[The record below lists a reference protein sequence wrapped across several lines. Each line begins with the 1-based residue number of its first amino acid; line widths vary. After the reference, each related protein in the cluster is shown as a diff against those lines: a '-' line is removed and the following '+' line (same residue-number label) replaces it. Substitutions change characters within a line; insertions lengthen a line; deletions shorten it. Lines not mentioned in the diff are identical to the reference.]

1 MQTPVHLI
9 YNFNQEAGLLDSGYD
24 PKLEA
29 SMSIEESLE
38 DLKDLHTLAVSF
50 GTTNASPKHL
60 ARIIVGLAHPDNSPI
75 DPVKAFDKHLDA
87 LVINYGS
94 LFKLGL
100 TVDQVNRGLTAV
112 MQANLA
118 KLGMPK
124 DEQGKLTKPADFV
137 GPEVELQKILDER
150 K

>member
-1 MQTPVHLI
+1 MQTPAHLI
-9 YNFNQEAGLLDSGYD
+9 YNFNQEAGLLDSSYD

-38 DLKDLHTLAVSF
+38 DLKDLHTLAANF

-100 TVDQVNRGLTAV
+100 TVDQVNRGLIAV

-124 DEQGKLTKPADFV
+124 DEKGKLMKPDNFT
-137 GPEVELQKILDER
+137 GPETILQKILGE
-150 K
+150 

>member
-1 MQTPVHLI
+1 MQTPVEMI
-9 YNFNQEAGLLDSGYD
+9 YHFNQQAGLLDSGYD

-38 DLKDLHTLAVSF
+38 DLADLPVLAANF
-50 GTTNASPKHL
+50 GTANASPKHL
-60 ARIIVGLAHPDNSPI
+60 SRIIVGLAHPDNSPI

-94 LFKLGL
+94 LFKPGL
-100 TVDQVNRGLTAV
+100 TVDQVNRGLSAV

-124 DEQGKLTKPADFV
+124 DEKGKLQKPDDFI
-137 GPEVELQKILDER
+137 GPELALLQILEE
-150 K
+150 